1 MNKEN
6 REWIEG
12 TLDIAQDDL
21 VFQQPAMKSQG
32 DGELCL
38 RRAGDRQGEGREGSE
53 RASPETLRPDG
64 VIPPSI
70 LVPSVLRHLKSS
82 GSDFPLHILRISSS
96 VFFFFKKP
104 LSLSDVVKGKIF
116 FILFS

>member
-70 LVPSVLRHLKSS
+70 LVPLVLRHLKSS

-96 VFFFFKKP
+96 VFFFFKKT
-104 LSLSDVVKGKIF
+104 SLLI
-116 FILFS
+116 